1 MARKEEPFL
10 ISSTALSVL
19 AVVGLLVI
27 SFWQCLPQRPA
38 GDEVR
43 TLPPEISE
51 PEAHPEA
58 ATVSNDTWREIDV
71 AHGREE
77 CMHLL
82 KSVAADV
89 EVLPPIKQSNCGLP
103 APVRLKS
110 LGSSPQLTF
119 DPPVIINCRMMATL
133 YRWNK
138 KTLQPVARESLGS
151 PVARISGSSGYSC
164 RNVYFAVAGNLSQH
178 AFANAV
184 DIGAFELA
192 DGRRISVLD
201 GWGPTARDAQART
214 KIASEQPRSK
224 SPPVAGM
231 TTKPAPSAPP
241 TVGKGLTKASLLLR
255 TPLQKTSKSSA
266 TRISTPKGVRTM
278 KQRIATKFLNG
289 LHKGAC
295 QEFETVLGPEA
306 NATHRNH
313 FHFDLNSLRS
323 QAYCE

>member
-10 ISSTALSVL
+10 VSSTALSVL
-19 AVVGLLVI
+19 AVVGLFLL
-27 SFWQCLPQRPA
+27 SFLQCLPLRPA
-38 GDEVR
+38 MENAR
-43 TLPPEISE
+43 TLPLEVSE
-51 PEAHPEA
+51 PEPHPDA
-58 ATVSNDTWREIDV
+58 ATTSNDTWREIDV
-71 AHGREE
+71 VRGREE

-89 EVLPPIKQSNCGLP
+89 ELLPPIKQSNCGLP

-119 DPPVIINCRMMATL
+119 DPPLIINCRMMATL

-138 KTLQPVARESLGS
+138 RTLQPVARAHLGS
-151 PVARISGSSGYSC
+151 PVSRISGSSGYSC
-164 RNVYFAVAGNLSQH
+164 RNVYFSVTGNLSQH

-184 DIGAFELA
+184 DVGAFELA
-192 DGRRISVLD
+192 DGRRISVLE

-214 KIASEQPRSK
+214 KVAPERLRSQ
-224 SPPVAGM
+224 PVAGEVH
-231 TTKPAPSAPP
+231 TTAPSPP
-241 TVGKGLTKASLLLR
+241 PAVGKALTKASLLLR
-255 TPLQKTSKSSA
+255 TPQQQKIESSV
-266 TRISTPKGVRTM
+266 TRVSTPKAVRTF
-278 KQRIATKFLNG
+278 KQTIATRFLNG

-306 NATHRNH
+306 NEVHRNH